1 MTGQERLLLYRTAI
15 ETGFRA
21 KELRALTANCLH
33 LDLEQPFLTLEG
45 TKTKNSQSAKQY
57 VQPDLAAQLRTHVE
71 SCDKG
76 SQLFRMPHESNLARM
91 IRKDLALARDLWLQ
105 EAQDDTVLLEE
116 RLKSDFLLERNQAG
130 ETLDFHSLRHTCGA
144 WLAMSGC
151 HPKDVQA
158 VMRHQSITLSMD
170 TYGHLFPGQVANAVK
185 NFANLLPNQ
194 GDQTGEQAPSETA
207 CAGCAQDAKRYESV
221 RRGAQ

>member
-1 MTGQERLLLYRTAI
+1 
-15 ETGFRA
+15 
-21 KELRALTANCLH
+21 
-33 LDLEQPFLTLEG
+33 
-45 TKTKNSQSAKQY
+45 
-57 VQPDLAAQLRTHVE
+57 
-71 SCDKG
+71 
-76 SQLFRMPHESNLARM
+76 M

-194 GDQTGEQAPSETA
+194 GDQSGNQSPPET
-207 CAGCAQDAKRYESV
+207 AGCACRRRMRNDARACDAV
-221 RRGAQ
+221 RREKP